1 MTALLAIDQGTTS
14 TRAIVFD
21 RAGTKRGTHQVE
33 LPQSF
38 PQNGDASSGIKGAWV
53 EHDAMRIWAD
63 VQACVRG
70 ALAAAALDASGITAL
85 GITNQRETTVIWHRA
100 TGRPIAPAIVWQDRR
115 TADFCT
121 ANASHSEWLSRKTGL
136 LLDPYFSATKIAWL
150 LEHTPGARAQA
161 EAGELAF
168 GTVDSWLLWQ
178 LTGGATHATDATNAS
193 RTALFNIHT
202 QQWDD
207 ELLTFFKV
215 PRALLPEVRDCAADY
230 GSTDPA
236 LFGAAIPIRGIAGD
250 QQAALIGQACFTPG
264 MAKSTYGTGCFVVLN
279 TGKTC
284 VASANRLLSTV
295 AYRLNGETTYALE
308 GSIFVAGAAVQW
320 LRDAVHLIKSAGETE
335 ALARSL
341 PDSQGVYLVPAFTG
355 LGAPYWDPQARG
367 AIFGLTRDTG
377 LAHIVRAALESV
389 AYQTRDLLDAMAAD
403 SLAPT
408 ELRVDGGMVINDWL
422 TQFLAD
428 ALQLPVLRP
437 EITETTALGAAF
449 LAALGAGI
457 YESPEELAGL
467 WSQQRRFDP
476 VLDAAESERLHRG
489 WHAAV
494 NRVRTTSSD
503 RHKKTRLRGFFDA
516 NAAYG

>member
-21 RAGTKRGTHQVE
+21 RSGAKLGTHQLE

-38 PQNGDASSGIKGAWV
+38 PGDGWV
-53 EHDAMRIWAD
+53 EHDALRIWAD
-63 VQACVRG
+63 TQACVRG
-70 ALAAAALDASGITAL
+70 ALAASQKTAGQIDAL

-100 TGRPIAPAIVWQDRR
+100 TGQPIAPAIVWQDRR
-115 TADFCT
+115 TADFC
-121 ANASHSEWLSRKTGL
+121 ASHADRSDWLASKTGL

-150 LEHTPGARAQA
+150 LDHVPGARTKA

-168 GTVDSWLLWQ
+168 GTIDSWLLWN
-178 LTGGATHATDATNAS
+178 LTGGKIHATDATNAS
-193 RTALFNIHT
+193 RTALFNIHS

-207 ELLTFFKV
+207 ALLAFFKL
-215 PRALLPEVRDCAADY
+215 PRTLLPEVRDSAADY
-230 GSTDPA
+230 GYTEPQ
-236 LFGAAIPIRGIAGD
+236 LFGHAIPIRGIAGD

-279 TGKTC
+279 TGHRC
-284 VASANRLLSTV
+284 VRSANRLLSTV
-295 AYRLNGETTYALE
+295 AYRLNGQTSYALE

-389 AYQTRDLLDAMAAD
+389 AYQTRDLLEAMAAD

-422 TQFLAD
+422 MQFLAD
-428 ALQLPVLRP
+428 ALQLTVVRP
-437 EITETTALGAAF
+437 EVTETTALGAAF
-449 LAALGAGI
+449 LAGLGAGV
-457 YESPEELAGL
+457 YASLDELATL
-467 WSQQRRFDP
+467 WAEQRCFEP
-476 VLDAAESERLHRG
+476 AL
-489 WHAAV
+489 AV
-494 NRVRTTSSD
+494 NESRRLYEGWQHAIARVRTQ
-503 RHKKTRLRGFFDA
+503 A
-516 NAAYG
+516 